1 MLFIVGWLI
10 GAAIS
15 WVGVLMYVKHL
26 CNFTWEETFEVIK
39 RVKGSFA
46 EETAK
51 VILYIVIWPI
61 EIAAVIYELVSMKIM
76 TRRAIKNF
84 SILDKWE
91 S

>member
-15 WVGVLMYVKHL
+15 WVGVLMYGKHL
-26 CNFTWEETFEVIK
+26 HNFTWKETFEAIK
-39 RVKGSFA
+39 QFKGSFA
-46 EETAK
+46 EETVK
-51 VILYIVIWPI
+51 VILYIMIWPI
-61 EIAAVIYELVSMKIM
+61 EIAAIIYQRVSMEIM